1 MINLNTIR
9 LSINDKH
16 HLKAVQFTSVN
27 KEQMLAIN
35 KYLGVQAFQEKYL
48 DDIID
53 SYKDGDDLIPIFYKN
68 GGVSSI
74 ELRDWL
80 YVKGSEVYSISN
92 LSNLADVVIEISE
105 SEVSDD

>member
-1 MINLNTIR
+1 MINLNTIQ
-9 LSINDKH
+9 LSINGKH
-16 HLKAVQFTSVN
+16 HLKTVQFTSVN

-35 KYLGVQAFQEKYL
+35 RYLGVQAFQEKYL

-68 GGVSSI
+68 GRASSI

-80 YVKGSEVYSISN
+80 YLEGGEVYSTSN
-92 LSNLADVVIEISE
+92 LSSLADILIEASE
-105 SEVSDD
+105 SEEE